1 MIFIQTFVAAAL
13 GIALNRERP
22 GPRQASKYVSV
33 ALAIFHE
40 RLLLRDHEMRTS
52 IKILLGVVV
61 VFVLLL
67 LFIPAFGGHPHPR
80 PVNASTN
87 STANTT
93 AAFANYTNY
102 TRYGAHGVSLQGIIR
117 RVINEI
123 RSSV

>member
-1 MIFIQTFVAAAL
+1 M
-13 GIALNRERP
+13 
-22 GPRQASKYVSV
+22 
-33 ALAIFHE
+33 
-40 RLLLRDHEMRTS
+40 LLLRAHEMRTS
-52 IKILLGVVV
+52 IKILVGLVI

-80 PVNASTN
+80 PVNTSTNSTN